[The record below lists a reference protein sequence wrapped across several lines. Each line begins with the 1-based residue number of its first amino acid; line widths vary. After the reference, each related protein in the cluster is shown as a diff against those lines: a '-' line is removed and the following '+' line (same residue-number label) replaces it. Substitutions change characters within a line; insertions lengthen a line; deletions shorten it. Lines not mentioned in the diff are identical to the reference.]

1 MPQGVD
7 MRGRS
12 CYCGWQMANPLKTYR
27 EGNALSQQQLGDTL
41 GISRQMV
48 GMLETGER
56 EFTAEMCIVI
66 EKKLGIPRESVR
78 PDLFVRKN
86 GRELK
91 LA

>member
-1 MPQGVD
+1 MP
-7 MRGRS
+7 
-12 CYCGWQMANPLKTYR
+12 NPLKTYR
-27 EGNALSQQQLGDTL
+27 DEKKLSQQQLGDKL

-56 EFTAEMCIVI
+56 DFTPEMCLTI
-66 EKKLGIPRESVR
+66 EKKLGIPREEIL
-78 PDLFVRKN
+78 PEFFVRKN

>member
-1 MPQGVD
+1 MV
-7 MRGRS
+7 S
-12 CYCGWQMANPLKTYR
+12 NPLKSYR
-27 EGNALSQQQLGDTL
+27 EANDLSQQQLADKL

-56 EFTAEMCIVI
+56 GFTVEMCLLI
-66 EKKLGIPRESVR
+66 ERKLGIQREHVR
-78 PDLFVRKN
+78 PDFFVRKP